1 MKFDFTNTNIFYII
15 KLNDNVFLFAFFIIK
30 IKEVYTMKIDVQK
43 FQEPLLKVSTWVDR
57 NTILQAIKNAFVRTI
72 PFTVVGS
79 FSNLIKMQLD
89 ALIKNQRLDNAI
101 LNNIRDLF
109 GYIGSATLG
118 IVALIVVFSSAYSY
132 AFELQRKEKTIN

>member
-1 MKFDFTNTNIFYII
+1 
-15 KLNDNVFLFAFFIIK
+15 
-30 IKEVYTMKIDVQK
+30 MKIDVQK
-43 FQEPLLKVSTWVDR
+43 FQEPLLKVSAWVER

-89 ALIKNQRLDNAI
+89 ALIKNQDIHNA
-101 LNNIRDLF
+101 LLTNISNLF
-109 GYIGSATLG
+109 GYIGNATLG

-132 AFELQRKEKTIN
+132 AFELKRNEKQPT